1 MGRNL
6 RDLGWWELLTL
17 GLARPDEEGGLQER
31 KKLAAGGWALGLT
44 VEEGGQQGRGW
55 AGRPSAG
62 PRVRGGGSR
71 GRAVAH
77 TADDA
82 IVVLLVPESHE
93 QEAMAAAPKVNS
105 GAAASPAG

>member
-6 RDLGWWELLTL
+6 RDLDWWELLTL

-62 PRVRGGGSR
+62 PGIETR
-71 GRAVAH
+71 
-77 TADDA
+77 
-82 IVVLLVPESHE
+82 
-93 QEAMAAAPKVNS
+93 
-105 GAAASPAG
+105 PAGVSR